1 MRLCVKKILY
11 IFLIFLPFFLKSQQK
26 QFVLIDSQTKKEFIK
41 KDSLA
46 AAKFLDSLAENNY
59 YFTKVLNV
67 EKVDKTTKILFDKGK
82 NFNEAKVSLSI
93 ETAEFLKSKNEIFT
107 KNLDSLK
114 QVINQKYTDEGFAFN
129 RVKTQFLGFEN
140 EIPKVEISVF
150 KGDKRLINGF
160 VLKGYTKVPKRFVKN
175 LEKEFVGKKYD
186 NENLLKI
193 NSRLENHP
201 FVLLER
207 TPQTLFT
214 KDSTEIYLTLQKK
227 KSNNFDG
234 ILGFGNNDKQKIS
247 FTGSINLNLKN
258 VFNGFESISL
268 YWQRN
273 QQSGQNFDLQADI
286 PYLFGSNIGTNLNM
300 NIYRQDSTF
309 ANVKFRP
316 ALYFHLSSKQK
327 IGARGNFEISSVLDD
342 TYTSGQDFSKKGIG
356 AFYEFTET
364 SEEPLFVYK
373 TKIIAEADLLS
384 SYYQNL
390 EKTFKQN
397 RYFLFAERNFHLK
410 GNHYFNIKA
419 ESAMLNSGGEVTTNE
434 LFRIGGY
441 NSLRGFNE
449 QSLYTDF
456 YGFGGAEYRYLVSN
470 QAFFDVF
477 GQLANVRNSTLKT
490 NSKLYSFGVGFN
502 FILPIGLMTFQVSN
516 GQEFGNPFKFQDTK
530 IHWGIVS
537 KF

>member
-1 MRLCVKKILY
+1 VKKNLY
-11 IFLIFLPFFLKSQQK
+11 IFLFFLPFFLKSQQK
-26 QFVLIDSQTKKEFIK
+26 QFILIDAQTKKEFVK
-41 KDSLA
+41 KDSLSA
-46 AAKFLDSLAENNY
+46 VKFLDSLAENNY
-59 YFTKVLNV
+59 YFTKILNV
-67 EKVDKTTKILFDKGK
+67 EKVEKTTKIVFDKGK
-82 NFNEAKVSLSI
+82 DFNEAKVKFSQ
-93 ETAEFLKSKNEIFT
+93 ETALFLKSKSEIFT

-114 QVINQKYTDEGFAFN
+114 QNINQRYINEGFAFN

-140 EIPKVEISVF
+140 DVPKVEISVF
-150 KGDKRLINGF
+150 KGDKRVINGF
-160 VLKGYTKVPKRFVKN
+160 VLQGFTKVPKRFVKN
-175 LEKEFVGKKYD
+175 LEKEFVGKTYD
-186 NENLLKI
+186 DVNLLKI

-201 FVLLER
+201 FLMLEKN
-207 TPQTLFT
+207 PQTLFT
-214 KDSTEIYLTLQKK
+214 KDSTQIYLTFQKK

-234 ILGFGNNDKQKIS
+234 IIGFGNNDKKKFT

-258 VFNGFESISL
+258 VFNSFETISL

-273 QQSGQNFDLQADI
+273 QQSGQNFDLQTDI
-286 PYLFGSNIGTNLNM
+286 PYLFGSNIGANLNM

-342 TYTSGQDFSKKGIG
+342 TYTLGQDFSKKGIG

-373 TKIIAEADLLS
+373 TKIIGEADLLS
-384 SYYQNL
+384 SFYQNL
-390 EKTFKQN
+390 DKTFQQT
-397 RYFLFAERNFHLK
+397 RYFFFAERNFHLK
-410 GNHYFNIKA
+410 GNHYFNVKA
-419 ESAMLNSGGEVTTNE
+419 ESAMLDSDGEITTNE

-449 QSLYTDF
+449 QSLFTDF
-456 YGFGGAEYRYLVSN
+456 YAFGGVEYRYLVSS

-490 NSKLYSFGVGFN
+490 TSKLYSFGLGFN
-502 FILPIGLMTFQVSN
+502 FLLPIGLMTFQISN
-516 GQEFGNPFKFQDTK
+516 GQEFNNPFKFQDTK
-530 IHWGIVS
+530 IHWGIIS

>member
-1 MRLCVKKILY
+1 MKR
-11 IFLIFLPFFLKSQQK
+11 
-26 QFVLIDSQTKKEFIK
+26 
-41 KDSLA
+41 DSLSA
-46 AAKFLDSLAENNY
+46 VKFLDSLAENNY
-59 YFTKVLNV
+59 YLTKILNV
-67 EKVDKTTKILFDKGK
+67 ERVEKITKIVFDKGK
-82 NFNEAKVSLSI
+82 NFNEAKVKFSS
-93 ETAEFLKSKNEIFT
+93 ETALFLKSKPEIFT

-129 RVKTQFLGFEN
+129 RVKIQFLGFEN
-140 EIPKVEISVF
+140 DVPKVEISIF
-150 KGDKRLINGF
+150 KGDKRVINGF
-160 VLKGYTKVPKRFVKN
+160 VLQGFTKVPKRFIKN
-175 LEKEFVGKKYD
+175 LEKEFVGKTYD
-186 NENLLKI
+186 DVNLLKI

-201 FVLLER
+201 FLMLEK
-207 TPQTLFT
+207 TQQTLFT
-214 KDSTEIYLTLQKK
+214 KDSTQIYLTFQKK

-234 ILGFGNNDKQKIS
+234 IIGFGNNDKKKFS

-258 VFNGFESISL
+258 VFNSFETISL

-273 QQSGQNFDLQADI
+273 QQSGQNFDLQTDI
-286 PYLFGSNIGTNLNM
+286 PYLFGSNIGANLNM

-327 IGARGNFEISSVLDD
+327 IGARGNIEISSVLDD
-342 TYTSGQDFSKKGIG
+342 TYTLGQDFSKKGIG

-373 TKIIAEADLLS
+373 TKIIGEADLLS
-384 SYYQNL
+384 SFYQNL
-390 EKTFKQN
+390 DKTFQQT

-410 GNHYFNIKA
+410 GNHYFNVKA
-419 ESAMLNSGGEVTTNE
+419 ESAMLDSDGEITTNE

-441 NSLRGFNE
+441 NSFRGFNE
-449 QSLYTDF
+449 QSLFTDF
-456 YGFGGAEYRYLVSN
+456 YAFAGIEYRYLVSN

-490 NSKLYSFGVGFN
+490 TSKLYSFGLGFN
-502 FILPIGLMTFQVSN
+502 FLLPIGLMTFQISN
-516 GQEFGNPFKFQDTK
+516 GQEFNNPFKFQDTK
-530 IHWGIVS
+530 IHWGIIS

>member
-1 MRLCVKKILY
+1 MKKTLY
-11 IFLIFLPFFLKSQQK
+11 IFLLILPFFLKSQQK
-26 QFVLIDSQTKKEFIK
+26 QFILIDSQTQKEWVK
-41 KDSLA
+41 KDSLSA
-46 AAKFLDSLAENNY
+46 VKFLDSLAENNY
-59 YFTKVLNV
+59 YFTKILNV
-67 EKVDKTTKILFDKGK
+67 EKIDKTTKIVFDKGK
-82 NFNEAKVSLSI
+82 NYNEAKVKLSDEI
-93 ETAEFLKSKNEIFT
+93 SENLKLKKEIFT

-114 QVINQKYTDEGFAFN
+114 QSINQKYTDEGFAFN
-129 RVKTQFLGFEN
+129 RVKTKFLGLEN

-186 NENLLKI
+186 DENLLKI
-193 NSRLENHP
+193 NSRVANHP
-201 FVLLER
+201 FVILER

-214 KDSTEIYLTLQKK
+214 KDSTQIYLTLQKK
-227 KSNNFDG
+227 KANNFDG
-234 ILGFGNNDKQKIS
+234 ILGFGNNKTNKIT
-247 FTGSINLNLKN
+247 FNGSLNLSLKN
-258 VFNGFESISL
+258 VFNSFETISI

-273 QQSGQNFDLQADI
+273 PQSGQNFDLQTDI
-286 PYLFGSNIGTNLNM
+286 PYLFNSNIGTNLNM

-316 ALYFHLSSKQK
+316 ALYYHISPKQK
-327 IGARGNFEISSVLDD
+327 IGLRGNFEISSVLEDS
-342 TYTSGQDFSKKGIG
+342 YSSGQDFSKKGFG

-373 TKIIAEADLLS
+373 TKIVAEADLLN
-384 SYYQNL
+384 SYYQNVD
-390 EKTFKQN
+390 KSYKQN
-397 RYFLFAERNFHLK
+397 RYFLFAEQNFHLK
-410 GNHYFNIKA
+410 GNHYFNVKA
-419 ESAMLNSGGEVTTNE
+419 ESAMLDSNGEFTTNE

-449 QSLYTDF
+449 QSFYTDF

-477 GQLANVRNSTLKT
+477 GQLANVRNSVLKT
-490 NSKLYSFGVGFN
+490 TSKLYSFGLGFN
-502 FILPIGLMTFQVSN
+502 FILPIGLMTFQISN

-530 IHWGIVS
+530 IHWGIIS

>member
-1 MRLCVKKILY
+1 MRICVKKNLY

-26 QFVLIDSQTKKEFIK
+26 QFILIDAQTKKELVK
-41 KDSLA
+41 KDSLSA
-46 AAKFLDSLAENNY
+46 VKFLDSLAENNY
-59 YFTKVLNV
+59 YFTKILNV
-67 EKVDKTTKILFDKGK
+67 EKVEKTTKIVFDKGK
-82 NFNEAKVSLSI
+82 NFNEAKVKFSS
-93 ETAEFLKSKNEIFT
+93 ETALFLKAKPEIFT

-114 QVINQKYTDEGFAFN
+114 RVINQKYTDEGFAFN

-140 EIPKVEISVF
+140 DVPKVEISIF
-150 KGDKRLINGF
+150 KGDKRVINGF
-160 VLKGYTKVPKRFVKN
+160 VLQGFTKVPKRFVKN
-175 LEKEFVGKKYD
+175 LEKEFVGKTYD
-186 NENLLKI
+186 DVNLLKI

-201 FVLLER
+201 FLMLEK

-214 KDSTEIYLTLQKK
+214 KDSTQIYLTFQKK

-234 ILGFGNNDKQKIS
+234 IIGFGNNDKKKFT

-258 VFNGFESISL
+258 VFNSFETISL

-273 QQSGQNFDLQADI
+273 QQSGQNFDLQTDI
-286 PYLFGSNIGTNLNM
+286 PSLFGSNIGTNLNL

-373 TKIIAEADLLS
+373 TKIIGEADLLS
-384 SYYQNL
+384 SFYQNL
-390 EKTFKQN
+390 DKTFQQT
-397 RYFLFAERNFHLK
+397 RYFFFAERNFHLK
-410 GNHYFNIKA
+410 GNHYFNMKA
-419 ESAMLNSGGEVTTNE
+419 ESAMLDSDGEITTNE

-449 QSLYTDF
+449 QSLFTDF
-456 YGFGGAEYRYLVSN
+456 YAFGGVEYRYLVSN

-490 NSKLYSFGVGFN
+490 TSKLYSFGLGFN
-502 FILPIGLMTFQVSN
+502 FLLPIGLMTFQISN
-516 GQEFGNPFKFQDTK
+516 GQEFNNPFKFQDTK
-530 IHWGIVS
+530 IHWGIIS

>member
-1 MRLCVKKILY
+1 MV
-11 IFLIFLPFFLKSQQK
+11 
-26 QFVLIDSQTKKEFIK
+26 K
-41 KDSLA
+41 KDSLSA
-46 AAKFLDSLAENNY
+46 VKFLDSLAENNY
-59 YFTKVLNV
+59 YFTKILNV
-67 EKVDKTTKILFDKGK
+67 EKVEKTTKIVFDKGK
-82 NFNEAKVSLSI
+82 NFNEAKVKFSS
-93 ETAEFLKSKNEIFT
+93 ETALFLKSKPEIFT

-140 EIPKVEISVF
+140 DVPKVEISVF
-150 KGDKRLINGF
+150 KGDKRVINGF
-160 VLKGYTKVPKRFVKN
+160 VMQGFTKVPKRFIKN
-175 LEKEFVGKKYD
+175 LEKEFVGKTYD
-186 NENLLKI
+186 DVNLLKI

-201 FVLLER
+201 FLMLEK

-214 KDSTEIYLTLQKK
+214 KDSTQIYLTFQKK

-234 ILGFGNNDKQKIS
+234 IIGFGNNDKKKFT

-258 VFNGFESISL
+258 VFNSFETISL

-273 QQSGQNFDLQADI
+273 QQSGQNFDLQTDI

-342 TYTSGQDFSKKGIG
+342 AYTSGQDFSKKGIG

-373 TKIIAEADLLS
+373 TKIIGEADLLS
-384 SYYQNL
+384 SFYQNL
-390 EKTFKQN
+390 DKTFQQT

-410 GNHYFNIKA
+410 GNHYFNVKA
-419 ESAMLNSGGEVTTNE
+419 ESAMLDSDGEITTNE

-449 QSLYTDF
+449 QSLFTDF
-456 YGFGGAEYRYLVSN
+456 YAGGVEYRYLVSN

-490 NSKLYSFGVGFN
+490 TSKLYSFGLGFN
-502 FILPIGLMTFQVSN
+502 FLLPIGLMTFQISN
-516 GQEFGNPFKFQDTK
+516 GQEFNNPFKFQDTK
-530 IHWGIVS
+530 IHWGIIS

>member
-1 MRLCVKKILY
+1 MRLCVKNNLY

-26 QFVLIDSQTKKEFIK
+26 QFILIDSQTKKQFIK
-41 KDSLA
+41 KDSLS

-82 NFNEAKVSLSI
+82 NFNEAKVSLPN
-93 ETAEFLKSKNEIFT
+93 ETAEFLKSKTEIFT

-114 QVINQKYTDEGFAFN
+114 QVINQKYTDDGFAFN

-273 QQSGQNFDLQADI
+273 QQSGQNFDLQIDI
-286 PYLFGSNIGTNLNM
+286 PYLFGSNVGANLNM

-316 ALYFHLSSKQK
+316 SLYYQLSAKQK

-342 TYTSGQDFSKKGIG
+342 TYTSGQDFSKKGVG
-356 AFYEFTET
+356 VFYEFTET

-373 TKIIAEADLLS
+373 TKLIAELDLLS

-390 EKTFKQN
+390 DKTYQQN
-397 RYFLFAERNFHLK
+397 RYFFFAERNFHLK

-490 NSKLYSFGVGFN
+490 TSKLYSFGVGFN

>member
-1 MRLCVKKILY
+1 MRICVKKNLY

-26 QFVLIDSQTKKEFIK
+26 QFILIDAQTKKELVK
-41 KDSLA
+41 KDSLSA
-46 AAKFLDSLAENNY
+46 VKFLDSLAENNY
-59 YFTKVLNV
+59 YFTKILNV
-67 EKVDKTTKILFDKGK
+67 EKVEKTTKIVFEKGK
-82 NFNEAKVSLSI
+82 NFNEAKVKFSP
-93 ETAEFLKSKNEIFT
+93 ETAKFLKSKSEIFT

-140 EIPKVEISVF
+140 DVPKVEISIF
-150 KGDKRLINGF
+150 KGDKRVINGF
-160 VLKGYTKVPKRFVKN
+160 VLQGFTKVPKRFIKN
-175 LEKEFVGKKYD
+175 LEKEFVGKTYD
-186 NENLLKI
+186 DVNLLKI

-201 FVLLER
+201 FLMLEKN
-207 TPQTLFT
+207 PQTLFT
-214 KDSTEIYLTLQKK
+214 KDSTQIYLTFQKK

-234 ILGFGNNDKQKIS
+234 IIGFGNNDKKKFT

-258 VFNGFESISL
+258 VFNSFETISL

-273 QQSGQNFDLQADI
+273 QQSGQNFDLQTDI

-373 TKIIAEADLLS
+373 TKIIGEADLLS
-384 SYYQNL
+384 SFYQNL
-390 EKTFKQN
+390 DKTFQQT

-410 GNHYFNIKA
+410 GNHYFNVKA
-419 ESAMLNSGGEVTTNE
+419 ESAMLDSDGEITTNE

-449 QSLYTDF
+449 QYLFTDF
-456 YGFGGAEYRYLVSN
+456 YAFAGIEYRYLVSN

-490 NSKLYSFGVGFN
+490 TSKLYSFGLGFN
-502 FILPIGLMTFQVSN
+502 FLLPIGLMTFQISN
-516 GQEFGNPFKFQDTK
+516 GQEFNNPFKFQDTK
-530 IHWGIVS
+530 IHWGIIS

>member
-1 MRLCVKKILY
+1 MRHCVKKTFY

-26 QFVLIDSQTKKEFIK
+26 QFILIDTQTKKEIIK
-41 KDSLA
+41 KDSLSA
-46 AAKFLDSLAENNY
+46 VKFLDSLAENNY
-59 YFTKVLNV
+59 YFTKILNV

-82 NFNEAKVSLSI
+82 NYNQAQVKLSDEI
-93 ETAEFLKSKNEIFT
+93 AENLKLKKEFFT
-107 KNLDSLK
+107 QNLDSLK
-114 QVINQKYTDEGFAFN
+114 KIINQKYTDEGFAFN
-129 RVKTQFLGFEN
+129 RVKTKFLSVEN
-140 EIPKVEISVF
+140 EIPKVKISVF

-201 FVLLER
+201 FVALER

-214 KDSTEIYLTLQKK
+214 KDSTQIYLTLQKK

-234 ILGFGNNDKQKIS
+234 ILGFGNNKSNKIT
-247 FTGSINLNLKN
+247 FNGSLNLNLKN
-258 VFNGFESISL
+258 VFNSFESISI

-273 QQSGQNFDLQADI
+273 PQSGQNFDLQTDI
-286 PYLFGSNIGTNLNM
+286 PYLFNSNIGANLNM

-316 ALYFHLSSKQK
+316 ALYYHISPKQK
-327 IGARGNFEISSVLDD
+327 IGLRGNFEISSVLEDS
-342 TYTSGQDFSKKGIG
+342 YSAGQDFNKKGLGI
-356 AFYEFTET
+356 FYEFIET
-364 SEEPLFVYK
+364 SEEQLFLYK
-373 TKIIAEADLLS
+373 TKISAEADLLS
-384 SYYQNL
+384 SYYQNVD
-390 EKTFKQN
+390 KTFKQN
-397 RYFLFAERNFHLK
+397 RYFVFAERNFYLK
-410 GNHYFNIKA
+410 GNHYINVKA
-419 ESAMLNSGGEVTTNE
+419 ESAMLDSDGAFTTNE

-449 QSLYTDF
+449 QSFFTDF

-477 GQLANVRNSTLKT
+477 GQVGNVRNSILKT
-490 NSKLYSFGVGFN
+490 TSKLYSFGLGFN
-502 FILPIGLMTFQVSN
+502 FILPIGLMTFQISN

-530 IHWGIVS
+530 IHWGIIS

>member
-1 MRLCVKKILY
+1 MKKTLY
-11 IFLIFLPFFLKSQQK
+11 IFLIFLPFFLNSQQK
-26 QFVLIDSQTKKEFIK
+26 QFILIDAQTKKELVK
-41 KDSLA
+41 KDSLSA
-46 AAKFLDSLAENNY
+46 VKFLDSLAENNY
-59 YFTKVLNV
+59 YFTKILNV
-67 EKVDKTTKILFDKGK
+67 EKVEKTTKIVFDKGK
-82 NFNEAKVSLSI
+82 NFNEAKVKFSS
-93 ETAEFLKSKNEIFT
+93 ETALFLKSKSEIFT

-114 QVINQKYTDEGFAFN
+114 QNINQRYTNEGFAFN

-140 EIPKVEISVF
+140 DVPKVEISVF
-150 KGDKRLINGF
+150 KGDKRVINGF
-160 VLKGYTKVPKRFVKN
+160 VLQGFTKVPKRFIKN
-175 LEKEFVGKKYD
+175 LEKEFVGKTYD
-186 NENLLKI
+186 DVNLLKI

-201 FVLLER
+201 FLMLEKN
-207 TPQTLFT
+207 PQTLFT
-214 KDSTEIYLTLQKK
+214 KDSTQIYLTFQKK

-234 ILGFGNNDKQKIS
+234 IIGFGNNDKKKFT

-258 VFNGFESISL
+258 VFNSFETISL

-273 QQSGQNFDLQADI
+273 QQSGQNFDLQTDI
-286 PYLFGSNIGTNLNM
+286 PYLFGSNIGANLNM

-373 TKIIAEADLLS
+373 TKIIGEADLLS
-384 SYYQNL
+384 SFYQNL
-390 EKTFKQN
+390 DKTFQQT

-410 GNHYFNIKA
+410 GNHYFNMKA
-419 ESAMLNSGGEVTTNE
+419 ESAMLDSDGEITTNE

-449 QSLYTDF
+449 QSLFTDF
-456 YGFGGAEYRYLVSN
+456 YAFGGVEYRYLVSN
-470 QAFFDVF
+470 QTFFDVF
-477 GQLANVRNSTLKT
+477 GQLANVRNSSLKT
-490 NSKLYSFGVGFN
+490 TSKLYSFGLGFN
-502 FILPIGLMTFQVSN
+502 FLLPIGLMTFQISN
-516 GQEFGNPFKFQDTK
+516 GQEFNNPFKFQDTK
-530 IHWGIVS
+530 IHWGIIS

>member
-1 MRLCVKKILY
+1 MRLCVKKNLY
-11 IFLIFLPFFLKSQQK
+11 IFLFFLPFFLKSQQK
-26 QFVLIDSQTKKEFIK
+26 QFVLIDAQTKKELVK
-41 KDSLA
+41 KDSLSA
-46 AAKFLDSLAENNY
+46 VKFLDSLAENNY
-59 YFTKVLNV
+59 YFTKILNV
-67 EKVDKTTKILFDKGK
+67 EKVEKTTKIVFDKGK
-82 NFNEAKVSLSI
+82 NFNEGKVKFSS
-93 ETAEFLKSKNEIFT
+93 ETALFLKSKPEIFT

-114 QVINQKYTDEGFAFN
+114 QNINQRYINEGFVFN
-129 RVKTQFLGFEN
+129 RVKTEFLGFEN

-273 QQSGQNFDLQADI
+273 QQSGQNFDLQTDI
-286 PYLFGSNIGTNLNM
+286 PYLFGSNVGANLNM

-316 ALYFHLSSKQK
+316 SLYYQLSAKQK

-342 TYTSGQDFSKKGIG
+342 TYTSGQDFSKKGVG
-356 AFYEFTET
+356 VFYEFTET

-373 TKIIAEADLLS
+373 TKLIAELDLLS

-390 EKTFKQN
+390 DKTYQQN

-456 YGFGGAEYRYLVSN
+456 YGFGGGEYRYLVSN

-490 NSKLYSFGVGFN
+490 TSKLYSFGVGFN

>member
-1 MRLCVKKILY
+1 MKLFFKIFFVLYCV
-11 IFLIFLPFFLKSQQK
+11 FFNAQQK
-26 QFVLIDSQTKKEFIK
+26 QFILIDAQTKKEFFK
-41 KDSLA
+41 KDSLSA
-46 AAKFLDSLAENNY
+46 VKFLDSLAENNY
-59 YFTKVLNV
+59 YFTKILNV
-67 EKVDKTTKILFDKGK
+67 EESGQITKINFDKGK
-82 NFNEAKVSLSI
+82 NFNEAKVQFSQ
-93 ETAEFLKSKNEIFT
+93 ETAAFLKSKPEIFT

-114 QVINQKYTDEGFAFN
+114 QNINQKYTNEGFAFN
-129 RVKTQFLGFEN
+129 RVKTQFLGLEN
-140 EIPKVEISVF
+140 DVPKVEISVF
-150 KGDKRLINGF
+150 KGDKRIINGF
-160 VLKGYTKVPKRFVKN
+160 VLQGYTKVPKRFVKN
-175 LEKEFVGKKYD
+175 LKKEFVGKKYD
-186 NENLLKI
+186 DGNLLKI

-201 FVLLER
+201 FVVLEKA
-207 TPQTLFT
+207 PQTLFT
-214 KDSTEIYLTLQKK
+214 KDSTQIYLSFQKK
-227 KSNNFDG
+227 KANNFDG
-234 ILGFGNNDKQKIS
+234 IIGFGNNDKKKFS

-258 VFNGFESISL
+258 VFNSFESISL

-273 QQSGQNFDLQADI
+273 QQSGQNFDLQTDI
-286 PYLFGSNIGTNLNM
+286 PYLFGSNIGANLNM

-316 ALYFHLSSKQK
+316 SLYYHLSSKQK

-342 TYTSGQDFSKKGIG
+342 TYSSGQDFSKKGIG
-356 AFYEFTET
+356 AFYEFIET
-364 SEEPLFVYK
+364 SEEPLFIYK

-390 EKTFKQN
+390 DKTFQQK

-410 GNHYFNIKA
+410 GNHYFNVKA
-419 ESAMLNSGGEVTTNE
+419 ESAMLDSDGEITTNE

-449 QSLYTDF
+449 QSLFTDF
-456 YGFGGAEYRYLVSN
+456 YGFGGVEYRYLVSN

-477 GQLANVRNSTLKT
+477 GQLANVRNSALRNT
-490 NSKLYSFGVGFN
+490 SKLYSFGLGFN

-530 IHWGIVS
+530 IHWGIIS

>member
-1 MRLCVKKILY
+1 MRHCVKKNLY
-11 IFLIFLPFFLKSQQK
+11 IFLFFLPFFLKSQQK
-26 QFVLIDSQTKKEFIK
+26 QFILIDSQTKKEFIK
-41 KDSLA
+41 KDSLS

-82 NFNEAKVSLSI
+82 NFNEAKVSLPN
-93 ETAEFLKSKNEIFT
+93 ETAEFLKSKTEIFT

-258 VFNGFESISL
+258 VFNSFESISL

-273 QQSGQNFDLQADI
+273 QQSGQNFDLQTDI
-286 PYLFGSNIGTNLNM
+286 PYLFGSNVGANLNM

-316 ALYFHLSSKQK
+316 SLYYQLTAKQK

-342 TYTSGQDFSKKGIG
+342 TYTSGQDFSKKGVG
-356 AFYEFTET
+356 VFYEFTET

-373 TKIIAEADLLS
+373 TKLIAELDLLS

-390 EKTFKQN
+390 DKTYQQN
-397 RYFLFAERNFHLK
+397 RYYLFAERNFHLK

-456 YGFGGAEYRYLVSN
+456 YGFGSAEYRYLVSN

-490 NSKLYSFGVGFN
+490 TSKLYSFGVGFN

>member
-1 MRLCVKKILY
+1 MRICVKKNLY

-26 QFVLIDSQTKKEFIK
+26 QFILIDAQTKKELVK
-41 KDSLA
+41 KDSLSA
-46 AAKFLDSLAENNY
+46 VKFLDSLAENNY
-59 YFTKVLNV
+59 YFTKILNV
-67 EKVDKTTKILFDKGK
+67 EKVEKTTKIVFDKGK
-82 NFNEAKVSLSI
+82 NFNEAKVKFSS
-93 ETAEFLKSKNEIFT
+93 ETALFLKSKPEIFT

-140 EIPKVEISVF
+140 DVPKVEISIF
-150 KGDKRLINGF
+150 KGDKRVINGF
-160 VLKGYTKVPKRFVKN
+160 VLQGFTKVPKRFVKN
-175 LEKEFVGKKYD
+175 LEKEFVGKTYD
-186 NENLLKI
+186 DVNLLKI

-201 FVLLER
+201 FLMLEK

-214 KDSTEIYLTLQKK
+214 KDSTQIYLTFQKK
-227 KSNNFDG
+227 KANNFDG
-234 ILGFGNNDKQKIS
+234 IIGFGNNDKKKFT

-258 VFNGFESISL
+258 VFNSFETISL

-273 QQSGQNFDLQADI
+273 QQSGQNFDLQTDI

-373 TKIIAEADLLS
+373 TKIIGEADLLS
-384 SYYQNL
+384 SFYQNL
-390 EKTFKQN
+390 DKTFQQT
-397 RYFLFAERNFHLK
+397 RYFFFAERNFHLK
-410 GNHYFNIKA
+410 GNHYFNMKA
-419 ESAMLNSGGEVTTNE
+419 ESAMLDSDGEITTNE

-449 QSLYTDF
+449 QSLFTDF
-456 YGFGGAEYRYLVSN
+456 YAFGGVEYRYLVSN
-470 QAFFDVF
+470 QAFFDFF

-490 NSKLYSFGVGFN
+490 TSKLYSFGLGFN
-502 FILPIGLMTFQVSN
+502 FLLPIGLMTFQISN
-516 GQEFGNPFKFQDTK
+516 GQEFNNPFKFQDTK
-530 IHWGIVS
+530 IHWGIIS

>member
-1 MRLCVKKILY
+1 MRHCVKKNLY
-11 IFLIFLPFFLKSQQK
+11 IFLFFLPFFLKSQQK
-26 QFVLIDSQTKKEFIK
+26 QFILIDSQTKKEFIK
-41 KDSLA
+41 KDSLS

-82 NFNEAKVSLSI
+82 NFNEAKVSLPN
-93 ETAEFLKSKNEIFT
+93 ETAEFLKSKTEIFT

-273 QQSGQNFDLQADI
+273 QQSGQNFDLQTDI
-286 PYLFGSNIGTNLNM
+286 PYLFGSNVGANLNM

-316 ALYFHLSSKQK
+316 SLYYQLSAKQK

-342 TYTSGQDFSKKGIG
+342 TYTSGQDFNKKGVG
-356 AFYEFTET
+356 VFYEFTEV

-373 TKIIAEADLLS
+373 TKLITELDLLS

-390 EKTFKQN
+390 DKTYQQN
-397 RYFLFAERNFHLK
+397 RYYLFAERNFHLK

-456 YGFGGAEYRYLVSN
+456 YGFGGVEYRYLVSN

-490 NSKLYSFGVGFN
+490 TSKLYSFGVGFN

>member
-1 MRLCVKKILY
+1 MRHCVKKTFY

-26 QFVLIDSQTKKEFIK
+26 QFILIDTQTKKEIIK
-41 KDSLA
+41 KDSLSA
-46 AAKFLDSLAENNY
+46 VKFLDSLAENNY
-59 YFTKVLNV
+59 YFTKILNV

-82 NFNEAKVSLSI
+82 NYNQAQVKLSDEI
-93 ETAEFLKSKNEIFT
+93 AENLKLKKEFFT
-107 KNLDSLK
+107 QNLDSLK
-114 QVINQKYTDEGFAFN
+114 KIINQKYTDEGFAFN
-129 RVKTQFLGFEN
+129 RVKTKFLSVEN

-186 NENLLKI
+186 DENLLKI

-201 FVLLER
+201 FVALER

-214 KDSTEIYLTLQKK
+214 KDSTQIYLTLQKK

-234 ILGFGNNDKQKIS
+234 ILGFGNNKSNKIT
-247 FTGSINLNLKN
+247 FNGSLNLNLKN
-258 VFNGFESISL
+258 VFNSFESISI

-273 QQSGQNFDLQADI
+273 PQSGQNFDLQTDI
-286 PYLFGSNIGTNLNM
+286 PYLFNSNIGANLNM

-309 ANVKFRP
+309 ANVRFRP
-316 ALYFHLSSKQK
+316 ALYYHISPKQK
-327 IGARGNFEISSVLDD
+327 IGLRGNFEISSVLEDS
-342 TYTSGQDFSKKGIG
+342 YSAGQDFNKKGLGIL
-356 AFYEFTET
+356 YEFIET
-364 SEEPLFVYK
+364 SEEQLFLYK
-373 TKIIAEADLLS
+373 TKISAEADLLS
-384 SYYQNL
+384 SYYQNVD
-390 EKTFKQN
+390 KTFKQN
-397 RYFLFAERNFHLK
+397 RYFVFAERNFYLK
-410 GNHYFNIKA
+410 GNHYINVKA
-419 ESAMLNSGGEVTTNE
+419 ESAMLNSDGAFTTNE

-449 QSLYTDF
+449 QSFFTDF

-477 GQLANVRNSTLKT
+477 GQVGNVRNSILKT
-490 NSKLYSFGVGFN
+490 TTKLYSFGLGFN
-502 FILPIGLMTFQVSN
+502 FILPIGLMTFQISN

-530 IHWGIVS
+530 IHWGIIS